1 MFVPIAN
8 EPRDYAWG
16 STTLLSEYLGRTAS
30 GGPEAELWLG
40 AHAGCP
46 AVVTAGQHAG
56 TALGPALEALGARQ
70 PAMLLKVLAAAEP
83 LSLQAHPDAARAR
96 EGFER
101 EDAAGIPRDAPH
113 RNYRDPHPKPE
124 IIVAVTPFEAL
135 SGFRPQAQ
143 ARAVAEALAAADE
156 RVAPLLGHLA
166 AGDALAWLLSG
177 DAEVAPVVAGAVAA
191 ADALAET
198 HPVEA
203 DTIARL
209 SATHPGDPGI
219 LVAMLL
225 NRVSL
230 APGEALFLPAGNLHA
245 YLSGL
250 GIELMGPSD
259 NVLRGGLTPKHVD
272 VAELLAVV
280 DPTPLDDPRLP
291 AEPLEGATAYR
302 PAAPFELRRITG
314 AHVVEG
320 GRGLLLAVSGGT
332 ATVDGETRA
341 LAPAAAAWI
350 DAAAPFEIDAAEA
363 WLALEIDTP

>member
-1 MFVPIAN
+1 MLVPIAN

-40 AHAGCP
+40 AHPGSP
-46 AVVTAGQHAG
+46 SVVTAGAHAG
-56 TALGPALEALGARQ
+56 TALGTALEADGARQ
-70 PAMLLKVLAAAEP
+70 PGMLLKVLAAAQP
-83 LSLQAHPDAARAR
+83 LSLQAHPDAVRAR
-96 EGFER
+96 DGFAR

-113 RNYRDPHPKPE
+113 RSYRDPHPKPE

-135 SGFRPQAQ
+135 SGFRPPAE
-143 ARAVAEALAAADE
+143 ARAVVDALAAADE
-156 RVAPLLGHLA
+156 RVAPLREHVLE
-166 AGDALAWLLSG
+166 GDALAWLLSG
-177 DAEVAPVVAGAVAA
+177 AGDVAPVVAAAVAA
-191 ADALAET
+191 ADAIAEA
-198 HPVEA
+198 HPAEA

-209 SATHPGDPGI
+209 SAAHPGDPGI
-219 LVAMLL
+219 LVALLL

-280 DPTPLDDPRLP
+280 DPAPLEDPRLP
-291 AEPLEGATAYR
+291 AEQLEGAVAYR
-302 PAAPFELRRITG
+302 PAAPFELRRIAG
-314 AHVVEG
+314 VHAVER

-332 ATVDGETRA
+332 VAIDGGSRA
-341 LAPAAAAWI
+341 LGRAEAAWI
-350 DAAAPFEIDAAEA
+350 DTAEPFEIDAAEA
-363 WLALEIDTP
+363 WLALELDTP